1 MEFQDFPGIQ
11 GESPCTGLYAG
22 WWLSLPP
29 TPLKNHGVSSSV
41 GMMTFPTV
49 SGEIPN
55 MFQTTNQSLYVI
67 SLYIYIYI
75 YHISHQISLLWLA
88 INPIYYGKI
97 KVMFHVF
104 FPFPQHILC
113 PVGKTSRKT
122 AWLVSPRFSIEPWC
136 WYIYLQCEAP
146 Q

>member
-67 SLYIYIYI
+67 YLYIYISYI
-75 YHISHQISLLWLA
+75 PSNIPTMVGYKS
-88 INPIYYGKI
+88 
-97 KVMFHVF
+97 
-104 FPFPQHILC
+104 HILWKNQSHVPC
-113 PVGKTSRKT
+113 FLSLSATYFMPRWQNESQNGLVGFSSFLHRTMV
-122 AWLVSPRFSIEPWC
+122 LV
-136 WYIYLQCEAP
+136 YLSTM
-146 Q
+146 